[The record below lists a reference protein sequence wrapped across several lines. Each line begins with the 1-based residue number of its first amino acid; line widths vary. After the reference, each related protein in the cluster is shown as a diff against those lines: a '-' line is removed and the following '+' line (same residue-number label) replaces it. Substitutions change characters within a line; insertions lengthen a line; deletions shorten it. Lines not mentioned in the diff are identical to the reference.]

1 MAELGSRLRG
11 CACLFLGQTAGVT
24 RSQEPRLL
32 SRNRLL
38 GLRVQNN
45 LEGVQATVPDSDLPS
60 LEGSLL

>member
-1 MAELGSRLRG
+1 MGAGLRG
-11 CACLFLGQTAGVT
+11 CACLFLGQMAGGT

-32 SRNRLL
+32 SQNRLL
-38 GLRVQNN
+38 GLWVLNN